1 MAQIPVLEIL
11 FVLCLLLGRKATYAG
26 AMFLAIFFIFRH
38 VDENIFTTKF
48 SHISLKKVTAEE
60 VMGAEAAASSNIRKL
75 PIQINI
81 KYDRR
86 KNSEAGLFGKNDMSK
101 IQTTIFVADS
111 NL

>member
-1 MAQIPVLEIL
+1 MAHIPVLEIL

-60 VMGAEAAASSNIRKL
+60 MMETESAATSNIRKL

-86 KNSEAGLFGKNDMSK
+86 KNSEAGLFGRNEMPKT
-101 IQTTIFVADS
+101 QTTIFVAGN